1 MTKTAIAEGRI
12 DIYNEIVSLLDKT
25 LIELSL
31 TECSDNYSKTAELL
45 GISRT
50 TLSKK
55 INQHLN
61 DKN

>member
-1 MTKTAIAEGRI
+1 MTMQAEGRI

-25 LIELSL
+25 LIELAL